1 MAPLPDIVGY
11 LRAQHQ
17 RMHPAAVP
25 LCRVVKH
32 AREWGATLAPLRIL
46 RFGDD
51 PERLPLREIRRLLAH
66 PAAQR
71 QATLLSS
78 RACRAQFTGWLDSL
92 ELAVARARYSIRC
105 CRHTA
110 STELAHGKPAGLG
123 HQGEG
128 RLGYAPQRLP
138 APTQA
143 GESPWPRC
151 WFGTRASPL
160 HESLPERAQ
169 LHHHVGYGGSGT
181 LHLAPC
187 THDNQRQ
194 AAPGDHQ

>member
-1 MAPLPDIVGY
+1 MARCRISSSPTS
-11 LRAQHQ
+11 AHA
-17 RMHPAAVP
+17 PAAVP

-46 RFGDD
+46 RFGDN
-51 PERLPLREIRRLLAH
+51 PERLPLREIH
-66 PAAQR
+66 SP
-71 QATLLSS
+71 LSS
-78 RACRAQFTGWLDSL
+78 PGGPKAGHTFIFAGLSRPVHPGGSIPWSLPWPPARGLDPL
-92 ELAVARARYSIRC
+92 LPPHA
-105 CRHTA
+105 A

-160 HESLPERAQ
+160 HESLPDRAQ
-169 LHHHVGYGGSGT
+169 LHHHVGCGGSDT
-181 LHLAPC
+181 LHLARI
-187 THDNQRQ
+187 TTQRQ